1 MERTKQD
8 WLAGLKRHGLKPII
22 LSPEER
28 EAKEKAE
35 SIKYTAMYEKQ
46 RRERYMAN
54 SSFPDSIDKA
64 FTFRDWDPSKQKDV
78 DKAKQIA
85 RMSLDMAREL
95 KESNYNVLFFGNA
108 GAGKTSLA
116 IAMMNELAATKTTMF
131 VSMIEWLAMKYQSFS
146 DDRVANQV
154 YGLEQMMK
162 DVDVLVLD
170 DLGKD
175 SQREAKETA
184 AKMLFQVANART
196 EKTTIITT
204 NDNPKELG
212 DKYDMAT
219 VSRLVPK
226 NAAHIIS
233 TNGLQDVREV

>member
-1 MERTKQD
+1 MERTTAD
-8 WLAGLKRHGLKPII
+8 WMAELRRRGLEPRVLT
-22 LSPEER
+22 PEER

-35 SIKYTAMYEKQ
+35 SIKYTAMFEKQ

-54 SSFPDSIDKA
+54 SSFPDSINKHFK
-64 FTFRDWDPSKQKDV
+64 FTDWVPDKQKDV
-78 DKAKQIA
+78 LKAQQIA
-85 RMSLDMAREL
+85 RSALDLTREL
-95 KESNYNVLFFGNA
+95 KESNFNVLFFGSA

-116 IAMMNELAATKTTMF
+116 IAMMNELAKTKTTMF
-131 VSMIEWLAMKYQSFS
+131 VSMIEWLSMKYQSFS
-146 DDRVANQV
+146 DDRVSNQV

-162 DVDVLVLD
+162 EVDVLVLD

-204 NDNPKELG
+204 NNNPKELG
-212 DKYDMAT
+212 EKYDVAT
-219 VSRLVPK
+219 ISRLIPK

-233 TNGLQDVREV
+233 TNGLKDVREV

>member
-1 MERTKQD
+1 MENNQQD
-8 WLAGLKRHGLKPII
+8 WLAGLKRRGLLPVI

-35 SIKYTAMYEKQ
+35 AIKYTAMFEKQ
-46 RRERYMAN
+46 RRARFKAN
-54 SSFPDSIDKA
+54 SSFPDSIDKD

-85 RMSLDMAREL
+85 RTSLNMAREL
-95 KESNYNVLFFGNA
+95 KTTDYNVLFFGNA

-116 IAMMNELAATKTTMF
+116 IAMMNELAAVKTTMF

-146 DDRVANQV
+146 DERVANQV
-154 YGLEQMMK
+154 YSLEQMMK
-162 DVDVLVLD
+162 DVDVLILD

-204 NDNPKELG
+204 NDSPKDLG
-212 DKYDMAT
+212 DKYDVAT

>member
-1 MERTKQD
+1 MENTTAD
-8 WLAGLKRHGLKPII
+8 WMSELKRRGLNPRV
-22 LSPEER
+22 LTPEER

-35 SIKYTAMYEKQ
+35 SIKYTTMHEKQ
-46 RRERYMAN
+46 LRRQYMEN
-54 SSFPDSIDKA
+54 SKFPDSIDKH
-64 FTFRDWDPSKQKDV
+64 FSFRDWNPYKQKDIE
-78 DKAKQIA
+78 KAKQVA
-85 RMSLDMAREL
+85 RTALDLSNEL
-95 KESNYNVLFFGNA
+95 KQTNFNVLLFGNA

-116 IAMMNELAATKTTMF
+116 IAMMNNLSAIKTTMF
-131 VSMIEWLAMKYQSFS
+131 VSMIEWVVMKYQSFS

-154 YGLEQMMK
+154 YALEQMMK

-212 DKYDMAT
+212 AKYDMAT